1 MLKRALDFAEF
12 AFWLV
17 VAAVAC
23 WAYRLLE
30 SDSCQ

>member
-17 VAAVAC
+17 VAAVVC
-23 WAYRLLE
+23 WAYRLVE
-30 SDSCQ
+30 R

>member
-12 AFWLV
+12 AIWLA

-23 WAYRLLE
+23 WVYRLWEL
-30 SDSCQ
+30 

>member
-17 VAAVAC
+17 ALAIAC
-23 WAYRLLE
+23 WAYRLVGE
-30 SDSCQ
+30 R